1 MAAFEKENQSKS
13 KNNNISS
20 IQFLLVL
27 KFFYLLLSLFFFCK
41 TVVINDNGSL
51 VCPQTFSRNWAFR
64 VLTGR
69 GTNQAVLSK
78 MGDFQVEIIV
88 LDDFCQV
95 FIRIFTCLKLCMRIL
110 IQDDTVMMVLL
121 HPGSSS

>member
-20 IQFLLVL
+20 VQFLLVL
-27 KFFYLLLSLFFFCK
+27 KFFLSVIVFIIFFCK
-41 TVVINDNGSL
+41 TVFINDNGSL
-51 VCPQTFSRNWAFR
+51 LCPQTFSRNWAFR

-78 MGDFQVEIIV
+78 MGDF
-88 LDDFCQV
+88 
-95 FIRIFTCLKLCMRIL
+95 
-110 IQDDTVMMVLL
+110 
-121 HPGSSS
+121 